1 MRRVTGDMI
10 LKARHDIRD
19 LMQETGDV
27 RQKKRKVIR
36 ETEELR
42 RERLVQGGCET
53 AFFKFRET
61 RNFEEIFFEFRE
73 NKIVNFR
80 EPPNKFSKIPN

>member
-42 RERLVQGGCET
+42 RERLV
-53 AFFKFRET
+53 
-61 RNFEEIFFEFRE
+61 
-73 NKIVNFR
+73 
-80 EPPNKFSKIPN
+80 